1 MLRTYRALRQAVGP
15 SGQRRADL
23 AALALAAAL
32 VLVVGLTAFVSE
44 RAHGSQ
50 VSALEFPAALV
61 QHLESP
67 AVEGPSAEGVWEQP
81 SAMTVLQGRWFVLDT
96 GNDRILELDETGTV
110 RQVLDGRRD
119 ERLALQG
126 AMAITSDERYLYVA
140 NSGASQVLVLEPS
153 GGVVKVIALERVAP
167 QDEALPR
174 PIGLAVTR
182 NGELLVSDGDNHRVL
197 RYASNGRLLQA
208 VGSGNRDS
216 GQDGFNT
223 PAGLALDRM
232 DNIYVVDILNG
243 RVVQL
248 SPDGA
253 FLRQFGRLGDTAGTL
268 SRPKDVAVD
277 KAGNVYVS
285 DGLLASVQ
293 VFSPQ
298 GEYLGLI
305 GRKNGG
311 DPNSVSLFQAPAGLT
326 ISQDTLYVVDRFA
339 GLFVFRLPGQ
349 Q

>member
-1 MLRTYRALRQAVGP
+1 MLRRYRELRQSLGR

-23 AALALAAAL
+23 TALALAVAL
-32 VLVVGLTAFVSE
+32 VLVVGLVAFVSE
-44 RAHGSQ
+44 RAGGSR
-50 VSALEFPAALV
+50 VSALEFPARLV

-67 AVEGPSAEGVWEQP
+67 AIEGQTAVGGWKQP

-96 GNDRILELDETGTV
+96 GNNRILELDEGGTV
-110 RQVLDGRRD
+110 RAVLDRQRD

-153 GGVVKVIALERVAP
+153 GRVVKVLALERVAP
-167 QDEALPR
+167 QDQALPR

-182 NGELLVSDGDNHRVL
+182 NGELLISDGDNHRVL
-197 RYASNGRLLQA
+197 RYASNGRLLHA
-208 VGSGNRDS
+208 VGSGKRDS

-223 PAGLALDRM
+223 PAGLALDQM

-243 RVVQL
+243 RVQQL

-277 KAGNVYVS
+277 RAGNVYVS

-311 DPNSVSLFQAPAGLT
+311 DPNSVSLFEAPAGLT
-326 ISQDTLYVVDRFA
+326 ISRDALYVVDRFA
-339 GLFVFRLPGQ
+339 GLFVFQLPGQ
-349 Q
+349 E